1 MLEVK
6 KLSDTARTWGT
17 EKWKVDPRIWK
28 KKFGVGVEGNVQI
41 VCEEDGLPE
50 GRVETNLEG

>member
-28 KKFGVGVEGNVQI
+28 KKFGVGVEGSFVH
-41 VCEEDGLPE
+41 PE
-50 GRVETNLEG
+50 TMAPYLRVSNSKPQV